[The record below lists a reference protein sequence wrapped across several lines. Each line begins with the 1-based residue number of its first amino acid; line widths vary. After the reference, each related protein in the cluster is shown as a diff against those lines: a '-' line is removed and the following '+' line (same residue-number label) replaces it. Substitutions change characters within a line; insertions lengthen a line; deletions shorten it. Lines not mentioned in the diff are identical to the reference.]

1 MVVDSPTVEIE
12 DGEISSS
19 HDQKEVTTKMQGLS
33 TAATLEPSLRSKA
46 YAMIE
51 KQVVEL
57 KNKEAVLHKLGMLW
71 AWATKTK
78 GASKLENHDLYSR
91 QLDRFYSRFNQKIET
106 SSMEDEEKHEVAE
119 PEPAFLEWLTK

>member
-1 MVVDSPTVEIE
+1 MSSQEEKDGERKMEYGPYKRQKLADYDEKMVVDSPTVEIE

-51 KQVVEL
+51 KQVVEQN
-57 KNKEAVLHKLGMLW
+57 NKEAIL
-71 AWATKTK
+71 
-78 GASKLENHDLYSR
+78 N
-91 QLDRFYSRFNQKIET
+91 
-106 SSMEDEEKHEVAE
+106 
-119 PEPAFLEWLTK
+119 